1 MLAGAGILN
10 IGAMPQPSIL
20 LALPDPR
27 DPYAPGLVGSDQWAG
42 PLLSLMGL
50 RPFSAVV
57 LFGAPGSD
65 GSLETVSRALADK
78 FPDCPVEQVILPAAS
93 PAAALPLLAAWVTRR
108 HVAQP
113 EAVLT
118 ACANAG
124 PETWSGLWLA
134 VAASARGA
142 LGLVEVTT
150 PAYITEAPASVR
162 DLDLPASATAP
173 VAVAREP
180 AVAYQVETDPEV
192 YERAWRGRDAGSGG
206 SLPPTLDQA
215 LRQLGLCGEHPAF
228 RRAVETAATVAPH
241 KVPVLLGGETGT
253 GKGALA
259 RLIHLLSGRPAER
272 WVTLNC
278 AALPET
284 LAESILFGHKKG
296 AFTGAA
302 SDQAGK
308 FEVADR
314 GTLFLDEVG
323 ELSLTLQAKLLKVLE
338 DGVVEP
344 LGARQGRPV
353 DVRVI
358 AATNRDLKAAV
369 ARKEFREDL
378 FYRLSFAQLQ
388 LPPLRERRTDIHHLA
403 LHLVARLNT
412 SLQAPR
418 RLAPSALLRLEQHDW
433 PGNIRDLEN
442 VIGRSL
448 LLAPG
453 PALEAADLLFDDAPA
468 AEDVLSALPTPCQGF
483 SLEGYLHD
491 ARRQLILRALQLSG
505 GNQSGAARLLGLSPQ
520 AIHTFLRES
529 KAQS

>member
-1 MLAGAGILN
+1 
-10 IGAMPQPSIL
+10 MPTL
-20 LALPDPR
+20 LALVDAC
-27 DPYAPGLVGSDQWAG
+27 DPYGPGLSGADQWAG
-42 PLLSLMGL
+42 PVLTLLGL
-50 RPFSAVV
+50 RTFSRVV
-57 LFGAPGSD
+57 LFAGPA
-65 GSLETVSRALADK
+65 ERAR
-78 FPDCPVEQVILPAAS
+78 
-93 PAAALPLLAAWVTRR
+93 AAATRDAVAARWPGLAVTDVELPDGAAAGEVVRQWW
-108 HVAQP
+108 
-113 EAVLT
+113 T
-118 ACANAG
+118 ACQLGDAVACVNAG
-124 PETWSGLWLA
+124 PLRLRGLWWSLSRPPA
-134 VAASARGA
+134 
-142 LGLVEVTT
+142 LVELHWPRYVTD
-150 PAYITEAPASVR
+150 EPASLTEV
-162 DLDLPASATAP
+162 AGSADGARA
-173 VAVAREP
+173 VVAREP
-180 AVAYQVETDPEV
+180 MVSYRVETDPEV
-192 YERAWRGRDAGSGG
+192 YERSWRGRDVGSAGT
-206 SLPPTLDQA
+206 PPPRLDQA

-308 FEVADR
+308 FELADR

-323 ELSLTLQAKLLKVLE
+323 ELPLTLQAKLLKVLE

-369 ARKEFREDL
+369 AGKTFREDL
-378 FYRLSFAQLQ
+378 FYRLSFAQLA
-388 LPPLRERRTDIHHLA
+388 LPPLRERRSDIHHLA
-403 LHLVARLNT
+403 LHMVDRINA
-412 SLQAPR
+412 SLREPR
-418 RLAPSALLRLEQHDW
+418 RLAPSALQRLEQHDW

-442 VIGRSL
+442 VIGCSL
-448 LLAPG
+448 LLATREEIAAADLVFDG
-453 PALEAADLLFDDAPA
+453 PALA
-468 AEDVLSALPTPCQGF
+468 AESDALAGLPTPREGF
-483 SLEGYLHD
+483 SLEAYLDD
-491 ARRQLILRALQLSG
+491 ARRQLILRALQLSD

-520 AIHTFLRES
+520 AIHKFLRDA
-529 KAQS
+529 KR